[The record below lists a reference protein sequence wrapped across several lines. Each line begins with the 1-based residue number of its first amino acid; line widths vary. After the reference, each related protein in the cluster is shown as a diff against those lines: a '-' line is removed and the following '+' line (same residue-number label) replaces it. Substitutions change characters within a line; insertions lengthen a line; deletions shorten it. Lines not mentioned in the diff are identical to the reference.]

1 MNQIIQTAA
10 YTLAKMIDQKTTIK
24 LYPEDA
30 SEK

>member
-30 SEK
+30 SVK